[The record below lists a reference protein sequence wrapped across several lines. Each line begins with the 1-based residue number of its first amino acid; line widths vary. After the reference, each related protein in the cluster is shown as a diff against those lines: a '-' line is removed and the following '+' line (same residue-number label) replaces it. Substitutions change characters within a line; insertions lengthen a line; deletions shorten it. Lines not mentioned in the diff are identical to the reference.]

1 MRTRVSIAE
10 SRPANVTRR
19 QASLLCATTTPDECG
34 VAQSRGIC
42 SASLEEAVAKHY
54 ERYQIQT
61 RCEIEKGLLWP
72 ADGKTT
78 EAGHYRTIDAS
89 V

>member
-19 QASLLCATTTPDECG
+19 QASSLCATTTPDECG
-34 VAQSRGIC
+34 LAQSRGTC
-42 SASLEEAVAKHY
+42 SGCLDEAVAKHY
-54 ERYQIQT
+54 ERHQIQT
-61 RCEIEKGLLWP
+61 RCEIEKGLLWT
-72 ADGKTT
+72 ADWQIT
-78 EAGHYRTIDAS
+78 EAGQSRTIDAS